1 MSEQGDFY
9 VGYLPTAPPSIG
21 RFVRLWVA
29 VALLIAAGVA
39 TAVTIAQRPFAVSR
53 FEFGVVRSFEGV
65 VRAQPRP
72 VLEVTRTGSGD
83 AVSRYLLVAPFKHGA
98 DALIAPFV
106 GQRVRLEG
114 SLIYRDGRTMIE
126 LVPDRIEAL
135 GVGTPKAPARPLG
148 RQTLVGEIVDSKCW
162 LGLMKPGDGKPHRA
176 CAVRCISGGIPPL
189 FVARDRAGETMQL
202 LLVGP
207 AGEALGQ
214 DVLDRVAEP
223 VEITGDV
230 SREGDLLV
238 MRASPS
244 AIRAL
249 R

>member
-1 MSEQGDFY
+1 MPEQDDFY
-9 VGYLPTAPPSIG
+9 VGYLPTAPAPIG
-21 RFVRLWVA
+21 RFVRTWV
-29 VALLIAAGVA
+29 VVGLLIAAGVA
-39 TAVTIAQRPFAVSR
+39 TAVTVAQRPFAASR

-72 VLEVTRTGSGD
+72 VLEVPRAGGGD
-83 AVSRYLLVAPFKHGA
+83 SVSRYLLVAPFKHGA
-98 DALIAPFV
+98 DQLVAPFV

-114 SLIYRDGRTMIE
+114 SLIYRGGRTMIE

-135 GVGTPKAPARPLG
+135 GAGGPKSSARPLG

-162 LGLMKPGDGKPHRA
+162 LGVMKPGDGKPHRA
-176 CAVRCISGGIPPL
+176 CAVRCISGGVPPL
-189 FVARDRAGETMQL
+189 FVTRDRAGETLQL

-207 AGEALGQ
+207 AGEAVNR